1 MKKNFFCILFL
12 FLFLKSISQ
21 PLRIAILDFDNI
33 SGIAKYD
40 GLGKAMS
47 SMLIS
52 DIESNVSPKRL
63 QLVERAQI
71 NKILKEQNFQK
82 TGNVDKNTSV
92 KIGKLLGV
100 KYLLIGDVYVLND
113 GLVLNARLTD
123 AESGDIKFSKK
134 QEGKLTQWLSL
145 KTNIAKDLSKEISMP
160 FTVPS
165 VQDKEINI
173 GVLTSYGSAIS
184 ENDNGNYDKAEMLI
198 STLKDI
204 AADFKYLDDL
214 KDEVEKL
221 KKQVALQGKKIDV
234 LEKSGGR
241 VVGAKTYDELKLNL
255 LNKLTSDIEKIK
267 ILKELSN
274 YEKEFDSDLKSN
286 NIELLLEIESLDKQI
301 DFIYANV
308 EKPKS
313 INDSLC
319 NIILI
324 KCLAENLSKYTNNNK
339 ISSDNIFTIKQKID
353 LVTNKIT
360 EKNSNENNI
369 LSLFLLS
376 YTIRDD
382 DNLVYD
388 FVLEELIQFQ
398 NSIYQHYN
406 IGNLINLKGLPVE
419 LFLCGLRDKTAAYI
433 NDKKENQVTRIKDAL
448 KILIFECRKS
458 IEFRN
463 TLIYINCVK
472 NGYYFELGNRYKDFN
487 LPSENEEI
495 DELYWRNSGGN
506 WYKVDECRKLM
517 PSQNNDKKI
526 KKEENKFLINNYLNK
541 QDSLF
546 YENIIVQLLSNN
558 ISIDSLFNF
567 SYFLLINNGGGT
579 IEFKHNLL
587 RSILINQFLINNQ
600 QSIYNDNILNASKI
614 NLAHGYLLFFTKYK
628 MNLLDNA
635 SKYYMQVP
643 MAFKFNENYGL
654 LNREQMIKSDWN
666 DFFEK
671 GIITRNEL
679 LEFNNK
685 FKIIEF

>member
-1 MKKNFFCILFL
+1 MKYNVLLVLLFIIS
-12 FLFLKSISQ
+12 FPCFSQ
-21 PLRIAILDFDNI
+21 PLRVAILDFDNI

-82 TGNVDKNTSV
+82 TGNVDKNTSI

-100 KYLLIGDVYVLND
+100 KYLLIGDVYILND
-113 GLVLNARLTD
+113 VLVLNARLTD

-145 KTNIAKDLSKEISMP
+145 KTNIAKDLSKEVSMP
-160 FTVPS
+160 FTEPS

-173 GVLTSYGSAIS
+173 GVLTSFGSAIS

-198 STLKDI
+198 STLKEI

-214 KDEVEKL
+214 KDELEKL
-221 KKQVALQGKKIDV
+221 KKQVALQGKKIEV

-241 VVGAKTYDELKLNL
+241 VVGAKTYDELKINL

-267 ILKELSN
+267 ILKELST
-274 YEKEFDSDLKSN
+274 YEKEFYSDLKSN
-286 NIELLLEIESLDKQI
+286 NIELLLKIESLDKQI

-319 NIILI
+319 NIFLI
-324 KCLAENLSKYTNNNK
+324 KCLAENLTKYTNNNK
-339 ISSDNIFTIKQKID
+339 ISSDKIFSIKQKID
-353 LVTNKIT
+353 FVVSKIT
-360 EKNSNENNI
+360 EKNSIENNI

-376 YTIRDD
+376 YTIRED

-388 FVLEELIQFQ
+388 FVLEELIKFQ
-398 NSIYQHYN
+398 ISIYQYYN
-406 IGNLINLKGLPVE
+406 IENLINLKDVPVK
-419 LFLCGLRDKTAAYI
+419 LFLCGLRDKTSAYT
-433 NDKKENQVTRIKDAL
+433 NDEKENQVTRIKDAL

-458 IEFRN
+458 IEFGN
-463 TLIYINCVK
+463 TLNYINCAK
-472 NGYYFELGNRYKDFN
+472 NGNYFELVNSYKDFN

-506 WYKVDECRKLM
+506 WYIVDECRKIM
-517 PSQNNDKKI
+517 PLQNEDKKI
-526 KKEENKFLINNYLNK
+526 KNEEKFIINNYLNK

-546 YENIIVQLLSNN
+546 YENVIVQLISKN
-558 ISIDSLFNF
+558 ISIDSLFNC
-567 SYFLLINNGGGT
+567 SYFLLINNGGGK
-579 IEFKHNLL
+579 IEYKHNLL
-587 RSILINQFLINNQ
+587 RSILINQFFINNQ
-600 QSIYNDNILNASKI
+600 QLINNDNILNASKL
-614 NLAHGYLLFFTKYK
+614 NLAHGHLLCSIKYK
-628 MNLLDNA
+628 MNLLDGA
-635 SKYYMQVP
+635 SKYYMEVP
-643 MAFKFNENYGL
+643 TAFKFNENYGL
-654 LNREQMIKSDWN
+654 LNREQMVKSDWN
-666 DFFEK
+666 DFIEK
-671 GIITRNEL
+671 GIITRIEL

-685 FKIIEF
+685 FKIIQF